1 MYAKFQVAMFQNERD
16 IRHRSLDFICLL
28 LEHLSV
34 HVTLWFLAP
43 TAVKFR
49 LLWKISNLSN
59 KTPHQIYTTYF
70 IIL

>member
-34 HVTLWFLAP
+34 QVTLWFLAP
-43 TAVKFR
+43 DGSEIQATMEDFR
-49 LLWKISNLSN
+49 PIK
-59 KTPHQIYTTYF
+59 
-70 IIL
+70 